1 MNSFFNPEEFLNQLG
16 LRSDMVAADFGCG
29 SGGFTV
35 PLAKRLDQGLVYA
48 IDIQEAPLS
57 ALKSR
62 YLQENINNI
71 RIIRSDLET
80 PRGSKMAD
88 SSLDFVFIVNMLFQ
102 IGKKEALFEE
112 AKRVL
117 KAGGHLAIAD
127 WMANVRLGPEKGR
140 ILPEEAKKI
149 AKNLGL
155 KIEKEFPAGKQHY
168 GILFTKP

>member
-1 MNSFFNPEEFLNQLG
+1 MDSFFNPEEVLNQLG
-16 LRSDMVAADFGCG
+16 LRSDMVVADFGCG

-35 PLAKRLDQGLVYA
+35 PLAKKLDQGLVYA

-71 RIIRSDLET
+71 RIIRSDLEV
-80 PRGSKMAD
+80 PRGSRMGD
-88 SSLDFVFIVNMLFQ
+88 SSLDFVFIVNILFQ
-102 IGKKEALFEE
+102 AENKEIIFEE

-117 KAGGHLAIAD
+117 KSGGRLVAIDWLAS
-127 WMANVRLGPEKGR
+127 VKLGPEKGR

-149 AKNLGL
+149 AKKFGL

-168 GILFTKP
+168 GILFAKP